1 MIGQKPDGMIRIKIS
16 SRESRDDPL
25 PPPSVALNTYLEPK
39 TQLIKTHTVKSVK
52 KIGNFKKQERNS
64 KFKVSHNWPAG
75 TVPGTTSTKPHQC
88 AKKLLIQFR
97 I

>member
-52 KIGNFKKQERNS
+52 KSEISKNKKETQNLR
-64 KFKVSHNWPAG
+64 
-75 TVPGTTSTKPHQC
+75 
-88 AKKLLIQFR
+88 
-97 I
+97 